1 MRKLPPLNWL
11 RAFEAAARHLSI
23 TRAGEELSVTQA
35 AVSQQV
41 KSLEEYLGI
50 PVFKRARQR
59 LFLTEAGQVLAPKL
73 KEAFEIAESG
83 VRECL
88 QRNAEGTL
96 TLRVGS
102 SFAPQWL
109 MPRLGRFH
117 SRNPDI
123 DIRLTTVDKEVDFSR
138 DDVDAEIRFG
148 LGEWRGVESI
158 LLMYDWVFPV
168 CSPELLAGDVPLL
181 EPADLSKHRLLHVTG
196 YREDW
201 RSWCQSAG
209 LRWLPTRRGHTFD
222 HSVLAIQAALNGAG
236 IALGRASL
244 IQAELDAGRLVAPF
258 EEYLDTE
265 EGYWLVYPRSR
276 ADEPTLTALR
286 DWLLEEAQE
295 DLRAREASESD

>member
-23 TRAGEELSVTQA
+23 TRGEGVTQA

-73 KEAFEIAESG
+73 KEAFEIAES
-83 VRECL
+83 ECASAY
-88 QRNAEGTL
+88 NATPKV

-109 MPRLGRFH
+109 MPRLRFH

-123 DIRLTTVDKEVDFSR
+123 DIWLTTVDKEVDFSR

-181 EPADLSKHRLLHVTG
+181 EPGQHRLLHVTG

-209 LRWLPTRRGHTFD
+209 LRWLPTRRTPSTIPFD
-222 HSVLAIQAALNGAG
+222 SGKRRRCQPDSGGSPAGCGAVKSIWIRKRVIG
-236 IALGRASL
+236 SFIRARVPMSL
-244 IQAELDAGRLVAPF
+244 H
-258 EEYLDTE
+258 
-265 EGYWLVYPRSR
+265 
-276 ADEPTLTALR
+276 ALR

-295 DLRAREASESD
+295 DLRAREASKAIECKRKTAC

>member
-59 LFLTEAGQVLAPKL
+59 RFDRGR
-73 KEAFEIAESG
+73 SG
-83 VRECL
+83 VSASSRRLLRSLNPECECL

-148 LGEWRGVESI
+148 LVVRGVESI
-158 LLMYDWVFPV
+158 LLMYDWVFQYV
-168 CSPELLAGDVPLL
+168 L
-181 EPADLSKHRLLHVTG
+181 
-196 YREDW
+196 
-201 RSWCQSAG
+201 RSC
-209 LRWLPTRRGHTFD
+209 
-222 HSVLAIQAALNGAG
+222 
-236 IALGRASL
+236 
-244 IQAELDAGRLVAPF
+244 
-258 EEYLDTE
+258 
-265 EGYWLVYPRSR
+265 
-276 ADEPTLTALR
+276 
-286 DWLLEEAQE
+286 
-295 DLRAREASESD
+295 